1 MCGCGCVCGCVYAYT
16 DTSKHY
22 SPNTF
27 LNIYLHVVVS
37 RQCYIKGRIIKSWQ
51 NHRLSFIT
59 IIVLALQITLP
70 QEIIIIKLSEG
81 DG

>member
-1 MCGCGCVCGCVYAYT
+1 MCVHT
-16 DTSKHY
+16 DTGKHY

-27 LNIYLHVVVS
+27 LNIYLHGVVS

-59 IIVLALQITLP
+59 IIVLSLKIPLP
-70 QEIIIIKLSEG
+70 PEIIIIIKLREG

>member
-1 MCGCGCVCGCVYAYT
+1 MCVCVCVCVCVYAHA
-16 DTSKHY
+16 DTGKHY

-59 IIVLALQITLP
+59 IIVLTLQIPLP
-70 QEIIIIKLSEG
+70 PEIKIIKLHEG